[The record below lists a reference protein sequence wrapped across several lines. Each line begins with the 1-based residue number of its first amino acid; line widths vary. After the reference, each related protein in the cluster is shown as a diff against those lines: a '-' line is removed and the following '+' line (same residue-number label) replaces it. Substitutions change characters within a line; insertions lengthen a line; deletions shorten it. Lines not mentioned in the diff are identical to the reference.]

1 MESLFPLETIILLFL
16 AVFVLSIPS
25 FWKYR
30 TKPKLVAKML
40 KVWILMFAGTIAI
53 LILLYLGFTYLPMII
68 PVLAIFIILGGG
80 FLTIIIGPL
89 ALKNKKSRG

>member
-1 MESLFPLETIILLFL
+1 MESLSPLEKIILIFL
-16 AVFVLSIPS
+16 AVFILSIPQL
-25 FWKYR
+25 WKYR
-30 TKPKLVAKML
+30 TKPKVAAKML

-80 FLTIIIGPL
+80 FLTIIIAPF